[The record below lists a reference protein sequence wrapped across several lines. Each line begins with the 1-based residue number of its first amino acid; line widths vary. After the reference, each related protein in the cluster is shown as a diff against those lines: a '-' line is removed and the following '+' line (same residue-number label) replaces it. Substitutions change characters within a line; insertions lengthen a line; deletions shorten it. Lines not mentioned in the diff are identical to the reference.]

1 MAEESNKP
9 TPYYGWQYDQEQ
21 LGAGAA
27 GTSGVNLS
35 PASLPPQQPV
45 YPPQVPSGGRVG
57 AQPGR
62 SYQEQHLPDMG
73 GSLGYGQ
80 GMEYLYANVPQPSQ
94 PLPALRQARLQ
105 QLREE
110 RLRRQQR
117 RVQQPDLSDL
127 IQRKVFRRRMGD
139 LAPLSSSTLGEQ
151 AGGASGGLSQGQGQ
165 AQAQAQLQVQE
176 PLVASPAAS
185 ASVAP
190 AAASPSA
197 PALQPASESAQDTA
211 MIRRVQVRNAAF
223 ILTGAF
229 VASRVLGLLR
239 SSMFAAVFGTD
250 PTSGAFY
257 QAFLLP
263 DTIFN
268 IVAGGALSSAFIPVF
283 TRYMVSDRDE
293 KTAWHVANTAL
304 TLATTIMLIIAL
316 IGFIFANQIV
326 PLYNPNVSPGELSL
340 ITALTRIMLFQAVIL
355 GSGVIVSA
363 VLNAQQHFTLYALG
377 TVLYNVGLIVG
388 LLPGMFLA
396 LIGHR
401 NSMVAVYCASAGV
414 VLGALL
420 QVGIQIPG
428 LSRVGM
434 RFRPSFDWRH
444 PGVQQIGRQMIPR
457 IINAAMLSTTTF
469 VDRALILLLGTLVVA
484 GSLGQQ
490 TLLGFIT
497 AYYYGFSLMLL
508 PLGIF
513 GMAISTAAFPTIA
526 EYVARGRLERA
537 RSIVMETLRGIL
549 FLSIPSSLGLIVL
562 ALPIIQTLYQHGAFG
577 LESAEITAIPLSMF
591 AIGLAGQAAVEI
603 LTRSFY
609 ALRDSKTPV
618 IVSVGQFIFK
628 IALGLLLINAF
639 ARLWGAAWGMG
650 ALALST
656 SVAGLLE
663 ATVLLCLIHQRIGGL
678 ITRDLG
684 AFLSRV
690 LLATGL
696 MGLAVF
702 LVRLL
707 LDFLLNTT
715 DPTRPMITHG
725 GLVQVLVALVK
736 LLIEMAVGILV
747 YLRAARLL
755 KIDGQIE
762 LLGPLR
768 RLLARFKLSWI

>member
-1 MAEESNKP
+1 V
-9 TPYYGWQYDQEQ
+9 
-21 LGAGAA
+21 
-27 GTSGVNLS
+27 TS
-35 PASLPPQQPV
+35 
-45 YPPQVPSGGRVG
+45 
-57 AQPGR
+57 
-62 SYQEQHLPDMG
+62 
-73 GSLGYGQ
+73 SLGYGQ

-94 PLPALRQARLQ
+94 PLPLLRQARLQ

-117 RVQQPDLSDL
+117 RVQQPDLSQL
-127 IQRKVFRRRMGD
+127 IQRKLLRRQGEKR
-139 LAPLSSSTLGEQ
+139 LPFSEAPRPTRSQPLLPGGVRRSGLLSGA
-151 AGGASGGLSQGQGQ
+151 AGVGSAALPREE
-165 AQAQAQLQVQE
+165 E
-176 PLVASPAAS
+176 PG
-185 ASVAP
+185 P
-190 AAASPSA
+190 AAAG
-197 PALQPASESAQDTA
+197 LQPAAAPSQDTA
-211 MIRRVQVRNAAF
+211 MIRRVQVRNAAV

-229 VASRVLGLLR
+229 VASRILGLLR
-239 SSMFAAVFGTD
+239 SSIFAAVFGTD

-283 TRYMVSDRDE
+283 TRYMVGDRDE

-304 TLATTIMLIIAL
+304 TLAVTIMLGIAL

-326 PLYNPNVSPGELSL
+326 PLYNPGVSPGELSL
-340 ITALTRIMLFQAVIL
+340 IITLTRIMLFQAVIL

-377 TVLYNVGLIVG
+377 TVLYNVGLIIG
-388 LLPGMFLA
+388 LLPGLLLA

-401 NSMVAVYCASAGV
+401 NSSIAVYCASAGV

-420 QVGIQIPG
+420 QVVIQLPG
-428 LSRVGM
+428 LPKVGM

-444 PGVQQIGRQMIPR
+444 PGVQQIGRQMVPR

-469 VDRALILLLGTLVVA
+469 VDRALILLLGTLSVS
-484 GSLGQQ
+484 GSGEQA
-490 TLLGFIT
+490 LLGFIT

-508 PLGIF
+508 PLGVF
-513 GMAISTAAFPTIA
+513 GMSISTAAFPTIA

-537 RSIVMETLRGIL
+537 RSIISETLRSIL

-562 ALPIIQTLYQHGAFG
+562 ALPIIQTLYQHGAFS
-577 LESAEITAIPLSMF
+577 LESAQITAIPLAMF
-591 AIGLAGQAAVEI
+591 AIGLAGQSAVEI

-663 ATVLLCLIHQRIGGL
+663 ATVLLCLIHQRIGSL
-678 ITRDLG
+678 ITRELG
-684 AFLSRV
+684 IFLGRV
-690 LLATGL
+690 LLATGM
-696 MGLAVF
+696 MGVAVWI
-702 LVRLL
+702 VRSL
-707 LDFLLNTT
+707 LDWLLNTT
-715 DPTRPMITHG
+715 DPQRPMPVHG
-725 GLVQVLVALVK
+725 GLLYLLVVLFKLTIELLVG
-736 LLIEMAVGILV
+736 LLV

-755 KIDGQIE
+755 KIEE
-762 LLGPLR
+762 LTSFKQLGPVR
-768 RLLARFKLSWI
+768 RLMARFKLSWI

>member
-1 MAEESNKP
+1 MAEESNKS

-27 GTSGVNLS
+27 GTTGANLP

-57 AQPGR
+57 AQPER

-117 RVQQPDLSDL
+117 RVQQPDLSEL
-127 IQRKVFRRRMGD
+127 IQRKVFKRRMGD
-139 LAPLSSSTLGEQ
+139 LAPLPPSSLGNQ
-151 AGGASGGLSQGQGQ
+151 PGGAAGAGGAQGQ
-165 AQAQAQLQVQE
+165 AQAQVPLPAPGAQ
-176 PLVASPAAS
+176 AARSTAS
-185 ASVAP
+185 APVAP
-190 AAASPSA
+190 AAASTTSA
-197 PALQPASESAQDTA
+197 PAMQPASEPAQDTA

-304 TLATTIMLIIAL
+304 TLATTIMLIFAL

-326 PLYNPNVSPGELSL
+326 PLYNPNVSPSELSL
-340 ITALTRIMLFQAVIL
+340 IISLTRIMLFQAVIL

-377 TVLYNVGLIVG
+377 TVLYNVGLIIG
-388 LLPGMFLA
+388 LLPGLVLA
-396 LIGHR
+396 LLGHR
-401 NSMVAVYCASAGV
+401 NSLVAVYCASAGV

-428 LSRVGM
+428 LPRVGM
-434 RFRPSFDWRH
+434 RFRLSFDWRH
-444 PGVQQIGRQMIPR
+444 PGVLQIGRQMIPR

-469 VDRALILLLGTLVVA
+469 VDRALILLLGTLVAA
-484 GSLGQQ
+484 GTLGQQ

-577 LESAEITAIPLSMF
+577 LESAQITAIPLSMF

-656 SVAGLLE
+656 SIAGLLE

-678 ITRDLG
+678 ITRELG
-684 AFLSRV
+684 IFLSRV
-690 LLATGL
+690 LVATGV
-696 MGLAVF
+696 MGLAVL

-725 GLVQVLVALVK
+725 GLIQVLVALVK
-736 LLIEMAVGILV
+736 LLIEMAVGVMV

-755 KIDGQIE
+755 KIEGQIE
-762 LLGPLR
+762 LLGPVR

>member
-1 MAEESNKP
+1 MADDINQQS
-9 TPYYGWQYDQEQ
+9 PYYGWQYDQEQ
-21 LGAGAA
+21 PAGSA
-27 GTSGVNLS
+27 
-35 PASLPPQQPV
+35 PASPTPQQPV
-45 YPPQVPSGGRVG
+45 YPPPVSPAGRVPP
-57 AQPGR
+57 QFPPH
-62 SYQEQHLPDMG
+62 YQEPLRDMG
-73 GSLGYGQ
+73 TSLGYGQ
-80 GMEYLYANVPQPSQ
+80 GMEYLYADAPQPSQ
-94 PLPALRQARLQ
+94 PLPVLRQARLQ

-117 RVQQPDLSDL
+117 RMQQPDLSEL
-127 IQRKVFRRRMGD
+127 LQRRLFKRQGESRGASFTSQPLPAGLPVGG
-139 LAPLSSSTLGEQ
+139 PLSGPLGGRASKVPSGQ
-151 AGGASGGLSQGQGQ
+151 LQTVQPRQMSPDASAGVAAGGAASG
-165 AQAQAQLQVQE
+165 
-176 PLVASPAAS
+176 
-185 ASVAP
+185 
-190 AAASPSA
+190 
-197 PALQPASESAQDTA
+197 LQPASEPSQDTA
-211 MIRRVQVRNAAF
+211 MLRRVQVRHAAV

-229 VASRVLGLLR
+229 VASRILGLLR

-283 TRYMVSDRDE
+283 TRYMVTDRDE

-304 TLATTIMLIIAL
+304 TLATTIMLVIAL
-316 IGFIFANQIV
+316 IGFAFANQIV
-326 PLYNPNVSPGELSL
+326 PLYNPGVGPAEMSL
-340 ITALTRIMLFQAVIL
+340 IISLTRIMLFQAVIL

-377 TVLYNVGLIVG
+377 TVLYNVGLIIG
-388 LLPGMFLA
+388 LLPGLFLA
-396 LIGHR
+396 IIGHR
-401 NSMVAVYCASAGV
+401 NPSVAVYCASAGV

-420 QVGIQIPG
+420 QVVIQLPG
-428 LSRVGM
+428 LARVGM
-434 RFRPSFDWRH
+434 RFKPSFDWRH

-469 VDRALILLLGTLVVA
+469 VDRALILLLGALIVNGA
-484 GSLGQQ
+484 DAQQ
-490 TLLGFIT
+490 AVLGFIT
-497 AYYYGFSLMLL
+497 AYYYGFTLMLL

-513 GMAISTAAFPTIA
+513 GMSISTAAFPTIA

-537 RSIVMETLRGIL
+537 RGIIMETLRSIL

-562 ALPIIQTLYQHGAFG
+562 ALTIIQTLYQHGAFD
-577 LESAEITAIPLSMF
+577 LNSAEITAIPLSMF
-591 AIGLAGQAAVEI
+591 AVGLAGQAAVEI

-639 ARLWGAAWGMG
+639 ARLWGPEWGMG

-656 SVAGLLE
+656 SIAGLLE
-663 ATVLLCLIHQRIGGL
+663 ATVLLCLIHQRIGAL
-678 ITRDLG
+678 ITRELG
-684 AFLSRV
+684 IFIGRV
-690 LLATGL
+690 VLATL
-696 MGLAVF
+696 AMGATVWI
-702 LVRLL
+702 VRSI

-715 DPTRPMITHG
+715 NPARPMFAQG
-725 GLVQVLVALVK
+725 GLFHIFVALFK
-736 LLIEMAVGILV
+736 LCIELLVGLVV

-755 KIDGQIE
+755 KIE
-762 LLGPLR
+762 ELGPVK

>member
-1 MAEESNKP
+1 MAEESNKQS
-9 TPYYGWQYDQEQ
+9 PYYGWQYDQEQ

-27 GTSGVNLS
+27 GKSGANL
-35 PASLPPQQPV
+35 PPVSLPPQQPV

-57 AQPGR
+57 SQSGR
-62 SYQEQHLPDMG
+62 LYQEQHLPDMG

-139 LAPLSSSTLGEQ
+139 LAPLSPSALSGQ
-151 AGGASGGLSQGQGQ
+151 AGEIGGGLSQGQGQ
-165 AQAQAQLQVQE
+165 AQAQLQMQE
-176 PLVASPAAS
+176 QPMPVARPAAS
-185 ASVAP
+185 ASVAS
-190 AAASPSA
+190 AAAAPST
-197 PALQPASESAQDTA
+197 PALQPASEPAQDTA

-283 TRYMVSDRDE
+283 TRYMVSDHDE

-340 ITALTRIMLFQAVIL
+340 IIALTRIMLFQAVVL

-377 TVLYNVGLIVG
+377 TVLYNVGLIAG

-396 LIGHR
+396 LIGQR

-428 LSRVGM
+428 LPRVGM
-434 RFRPSFDWRH
+434 HFRPSFDWRH
-444 PGVQQIGRQMIPR
+444 PGVRQIGRQMIPR

-469 VDRALILLLGTLVVA
+469 VDRALILLLGTLVAV

-609 ALRDSKTPV
+609 ALRDSTTPV

-684 AFLSRV
+684 TFLSRV
-690 LLATGL
+690 LVATGA

-725 GLVQVLVALVK
+725 GLLQVLVALVK
-736 LLIEMAVGILV
+736 LLIEMAVGIVV

-762 LLGPLR
+762 LLGPVR

>member
-1 MAEESNKP
+1 MAEESNKQ

-27 GTSGVNLS
+27 GTTGANVP

-57 AQPGR
+57 AQMGR
-62 SYQEQHLPDMG
+62 LYQQEEQHLPDMG

-117 RVQQPDLSDL
+117 RVQQPDLSEL

-139 LAPLSSSTLGEQ
+139 LASLSPAGPGDQ
-151 AGGASGGLSQGQGQ
+151 AGGAGGGLGQ
-165 AQAQAQLQVQE
+165 AQVQVPLQQVQG
-176 PLVASPAAS
+176 PLAARSAAS
-185 ASVAP
+185 APVAP
-190 AAASPSA
+190 AASSPPSA
-197 PALQPASESAQDTA
+197 PALQPASEPAQDTA

-340 ITALTRIMLFQAVIL
+340 IITLTRIMLFQAVIL

-428 LSRVGM
+428 LPRVGM

-469 VDRALILLLGTLVVA
+469 VDRALILLLGTLVVT

-549 FLSIPSSLGLIVL
+549 FLSIPSSLGLIIL

-609 ALRDSKTPV
+609 ALRDSTTPV

-678 ITRDLG
+678 ITRELG
-684 AFLSRV
+684 VFLSRV
-690 LLATGL
+690 LIATGA
-696 MGLAVF
+696 MGLSVF

-725 GLVQVLVALVK
+725 GILQVLVALVK
-736 LLIEMAVGILV
+736 LLIEMAVGVVV

-755 KIDGQIE
+755 RIEGQIE
-762 LLGPLR
+762 LLGPVR

>member
-27 GTSGVNLS
+27 GTSGVNLP

-62 SYQEQHLPDMG
+62 SYPEQHLPDMG

-127 IQRKVFRRRMGD
+127 IQRKVFRRRVGD
-139 LAPLSSSTLGEQ
+139 LAPLSPSTLDDQ
-151 AGGASGGLSQGQGQ
+151 AGGASGGLSQG
-165 AQAQAQLQVQE
+165 QAQAQLQVQE

-190 AAASPSA
+190 ATASPSA

-690 LLATGL
+690 FLATGL

-725 GLVQVLVALVK
+725 GLIQVLVALVK